1 MPDVGPYSFVSRDT
15 VRTVGTQQFRIVV
28 YGAYNALGLVGSESN
43 GIAILLEE
51 PPAVVADEIGCES
64 SGYSGPST
72 AQLALF
78 ETLRTCSSEEF
89 RAEVN
94 KAPRLRNRI

>member
-1 MPDVGPYSFVSRDT
+1 M
-15 VRTVGTQQFRIVV
+15 VGTQQFRIVV
-28 YGAYNALGLVGSESN
+28 YGTYNALGLVGSESN
-43 GIAILLEE
+43 GVAVLLEE

-78 ETLRTCSSEEF
+78 ETLRTCS
-89 RAEVN
+89 
-94 KAPRLRNRI
+94 